1 MKKIIIIILIF
12 LIPTTILAYNENQL
26 LKGITIVIDAGHGG
40 MDKGASSQNVE
51 EAPLNLIITKK
62 LEKELLKLGCNV
74 VLTRKDNEDLSNTSH
89 FSKREDMKERIRII
103 NDEKNDI
110 FISIHMNQF
119 QNTTVKGLHVF
130 YNPSNNQSLEFAS
143 IIQKEVNEQLKQ
155 NKQIKKGDFYILNKT
170 RIPGILIECGFLSN
184 DEDRNNLLD
193 EKYQDKMIDCFIKG
207 MIQYFEN
214 KNII

>member
-184 DEDRNNLLD
+184 NEDRNNLLD

>member
-119 QNTTVKGLHVF
+119 QNLTVKGLHVF

-184 DEDRNNLLD
+184 NEDRNNLLD

>member
-1 MKKIIIIILIF
+1 MKKIFILILLF
-12 LIPTTILAYNENQL
+12 LIPTTIIAHNNQQL

-40 MDKGASSQNVE
+40 MDKGTIAQNIE

-74 VLTRKDNEDLSNTSH
+74 VLTRKDEKHLSKSSR
-89 FSKREDMKERIRII
+89 FSKNEDMKERIRII

-119 QNTTVKGLHVF
+119 QNPTVKGLHVF
-130 YNPSNNQSLEFAS
+130 YNPSSKQSLEFAT
-143 IIQKEVNEQLKQ
+143 IIQNEINQQLKQ
-155 NKQIKKGDFYILNKT
+155 NKQIKKGDFYILNKA

-184 DEDRNNLLD
+184 EEDRKHLLD
-193 EKYQDKMIDCFIKG
+193 EKHQDKLVNCFIRG
-207 MIQYFEN
+207 MIQYFEY

>member
-1 MKKIIIIILIF
+1 MKKIIIFILLF
-12 LIPTTILAYNENQL
+12 LIPTTIIAHNNKQV

-40 MDKGASSQNVE
+40 MDKGTSSQNVE

-62 LEKELLKLGCNV
+62 LEKELLQLGCNV
-74 VLTRKDNEDLSNTSH
+74 VLTRKDENDLSSSNR
-89 FSKREDMKERIRII
+89 FSKSEDMKERIRII

-119 QNTTVKGLHVF
+119 QNPTVKGLHVF
-130 YNPSNNQSLEFAS
+130 YNPASNQSLEFAS
-143 IIQKEVNEQLKQ
+143 IMQKEVNQQLKQ
-155 NKQIKKGDFYILNKT
+155 NKQMKKGDFYILNKT

-184 DEDRNNLLD
+184 NEDRNHLLD
-193 EKYQDKMIDCFIKG
+193 EKYQDKIVNCFIKG
-207 MIQYFEN
+207 IIQYFEN

>member
-1 MKKIIIIILIF
+1 MKKIIIFIILF
-12 LIPTTILAYNENQL
+12 LIPTTILAHNNQL

-40 MDKGASSQNVE
+40 MDKGASTQNIE

-74 VLTRKDNEDLSNTSH
+74 VLTRKDDEDLSNTSH
-89 FSKREDMKERIRII
+89 FSKSEDMKERIRII
-103 NDEKNDI
+103 NDEKNDL

-119 QNTTVKGLHVF
+119 QNPTVKGLHVF
-130 YNPSNNQSLEFAS
+130 YNPSSNQSLEFAS
-143 IIQKEVNEQLKQ
+143 IIQKEINKQLKQ
-155 NKQIKKGDFYILNKT
+155 DKQIKKGDFYILNKT

-184 DEDRNNLLD
+184 NEDRNHLLD

-207 MIQYFEN
+207 MIQYFED

>member
-1 MKKIIIIILIF
+1 MKKIIIFIILF
-12 LIPTTILAYNENQL
+12 LIPTTILAHNNQL

-40 MDKGASSQNVE
+40 MDKGASTQNVE
-51 EAPLNLIITKK
+51 EAPLNLIITKN

-74 VLTRKDNEDLSNTSH
+74 VLTRIDDDDLSNTFH
-89 FSKREDMKERIRII
+89 FSKSEDMKERIRII
-103 NDEKNDI
+103 NDEKNDL

-119 QNTTVKGLHVF
+119 QNPTVKGLHVF
-130 YNPSNNQSLEFAS
+130 YNPSSNQSLEFAS
-143 IIQKEVNEQLKQ
+143 IIQKEINKQLKQ
-155 NKQIKKGDFYILNKT
+155 DKQIKKGDFYILNKT

-184 DEDRNNLLD
+184 NEDRYHLLD

>member
-1 MKKIIIIILIF
+1 MKKIIILILLFI
-12 LIPTTILAYNENQL
+12 IPTTIIAHNNKQL

-40 MDKGASSQNVE
+40 MDKGTSSQNIE

-62 LEKELLKLGCNV
+62 LENELLKLGCNV
-74 VLTRKDNEDLSNTSH
+74 VLTRKDDNDLSNALR

-103 NDEKNDI
+103 NDEKNDV

-119 QNTTVKGLHVF
+119 QNPTVKGIHVF
-130 YNPSNNQSLEFAS
+130 YNASSNQSLELAT
-143 IIQKEVNEQLKQ
+143 IIQNEVNQQFKQ

-193 EKYQDKMIDCFIKG
+193 EKYQDKLVNSFIKG

-214 KNII
+214 KNIL

>member
-62 LEKELLKLGCNV
+62 LEKELSKLGCNV
-74 VLTRKDNEDLSNTSH
+74 VLTRKDNEDLSNTSL

-184 DEDRNNLLD
+184 NEDRNNLLD

>member
-1 MKKIIIIILIF
+1 MKKIIIIILLF

-89 FSKREDMKERIRII
+89 FSKHEDMKERIRII

-119 QNTTVKGLHVF
+119 QNPTVKGLHVF

-184 DEDRNNLLD
+184 NEDRKHLLD